1 MLHQAFLQTLI
12 LKHQKTV
19 LVFFP
24 ALLCADAMIFS
35 LIVPVKM
42 KLYRLRIISSNSRR
56 QGRTYQSQQECMHF
70 KDFVVLQIIIFS

>member
-24 ALLCADAMIFS
+24 ALLCANAMIFS
-35 LIVPVKM
+35 LIVPVKNE
-42 KLYRLRIISSNSRR
+42 II
-56 QGRTYQSQQECMHF
+56 QT
-70 KDFVVLQIIIFS
+70 